1 MSNKARAAL
10 AGVLAGGLLLA
21 GCNRGDGPAGSNDRA
36 PLADACGAAANSPRA
51 ARPAGPGGQGAP
63 RAGRRRPRP
72 YPRARHPGHRWSQAI
87 SPGHLGALFTT
98 GYYVVTEAATPTG
111 EYYASV
117 LSGRIYPGDLSHP
130 DLGCV
135 AAQVADDLR
144 ASTYPAPNRRTD
156 QANRALNIG
165 DRPAHLIRFRLDSDL
180 AGHAAHSELV
190 TVLVV
195 DTRRTD

>member
-10 AGVLAGGLLLA
+10 AGVLAGGVLLA

-36 PLADACGAAANSPRA
+36 PLADVCRAAASSPPA
-51 ARPAGPGGQGAP
+51 APPARPAGRAGQGSRLTDSSAHISYLE
-63 RAGRRRPRP
+63 AGDPWQPWTR
-72 YPRARHPGHRWSQAI
+72 AI

-98 GYYVVTEAATPTG
+98 GYYLVTEAATPTG

-135 AAQVADDLR
+135 AAQVADD
-144 ASTYPAPNRRTD
+144 
-156 QANRALNIG
+156 
-165 DRPAHLIRFRLDSDL
+165 
-180 AGHAAHSELV
+180 
-190 TVLVV
+190 
-195 DTRRTD
+195 